1 MYTKSPHYL
10 YQRNGTF
17 YFSRQVPSDL
27 QSRFNKKRV
36 VISLR
41 TPSEQKAIISANKLA
56 DRLDNYWNTLRLELF
71 HTKELKLSF
80 LDNEKVKSEKVKLSE
95 ALDIYIKL
103 KGNGKDNLFH
113 RTAKRNVSYTIECFG
128 NIDITSLK
136 PIDAGKYRDFL
147 FNKGLSTSSVRR
159 VFSSINAVINITIN
173 EIGVNMTNPFSGTFI
188 PDDNKKKT
196 RLPIPIQNIRNIQ
209 DECKSIDDDN
219 RWLIALISDTGMRL
233 SEATGLLASDIILET
248 NIPHINLVNHPW
260 RRLKT
265 KGSNRVIPL
274 IGSSLWAAKRVI
286 SANNEYAFPRYTN
299 EKKCNAN
306 SASNG
311 LNKWLKPRIPNDC
324 VIHSFR
330 HSLRDRLRAVQC
342 PSDIVDAIGGWTTS
356 GVGQTYGSGYNLDI
370 KQKWMEKL
378 QL

>member
-10 YQRNGTF
+10 YRRNGTY

-27 QSRFNKKRV
+27 QTRFNKNRV

-41 TPSEQKAIISANKLA
+41 TPSEQKAINSANKLA
-56 DRLDNYWNTLRLELF
+56 DRLETYWNTLRLELF

-80 LDNEKVKSEKVKLSE
+80 LDNEKVKSEKLKLSE
-95 ALDIYIKL
+95 ALDVYIKL
-103 KGNGKDNLFH
+103 KGKGKDKLFYQ
-113 RTAKRNVSYTIECFG
+113 TAKRNVSYTIECFG
-128 NIDITSLK
+128 NVDINSLK

-159 VFSSINAVINITIN
+159 VFSSINAVINISIN
-173 EIGVNMTNPFSGTFI
+173 EIGINMINPFSGTFI

-196 RLPIPIQNIRNIQ
+196 RLPIPIENIKNIQ
-209 DECKSIDDDN
+209 AECKNLDDDN

-233 SEATGLLASDIILET
+233 SEATGLLSGDIVLDAT
-248 NIPHINLVNHPW
+248 IPHISLVNHPW

-274 IGSSLWAAKRVI
+274 IGSSLWAAKRVLE
-286 SANNEYAFPRYTN
+286 AGNTYAFPRYTN
-299 EKKCNAN
+299 ENKCNAN

-342 PSDIVDAIGGWTTS
+342 PSDIVDAIGGWSTS

-370 KQKWMEKL
+370 KHKWMKKI
-378 QL
+378 

>member
-10 YQRNGTF
+10 YRRNGTY
-17 YFSRQVPSDL
+17 YFTRQVPSDL
-27 QSRFNKKRV
+27 QTRFNKNRV

-41 TPSEQKAIISANKLA
+41 TPSEQKAINSANKLA
-56 DRLDNYWNTLRLELF
+56 DRLETYWNTLRLELF

-80 LDNEKVKSEKVKLSE
+80 LDNEKVKSEKLKLSE
-95 ALDIYIKL
+95 ALDVYIKL
-103 KGNGKDNLFH
+103 KGKGKDKLFYQ
-113 RTAKRNVSYTIECFG
+113 TAKRNVSYTIECFG
-128 NIDITSLK
+128 NVDINSLK

-159 VFSSINAVINITIN
+159 VFSSINAVINISIN
-173 EIGVNMTNPFSGTFI
+173 EIGINMINPFSGTFI

-196 RLPIPIQNIRNIQ
+196 RLPIPIENIRTIQ
-209 DECKSIDDDN
+209 AECKNLDDDN

-233 SEATGLLASDIILET
+233 SEATGLLSGDIVLDAT
-248 NIPHINLVNHPW
+248 IPHISLVNHPW

-274 IGSSLWAAKRVI
+274 IGSSLWAAKRVLE
-286 SANNEYAFPRYTN
+286 AGNTYAFPRYTN
-299 EKKCNAN
+299 ETKCNAN

-342 PSDIVDAIGGWTTS
+342 PSDIVDAIGGWSTS

-370 KQKWMEKL
+370 KHKWMKKI
-378 QL
+378 

>member
-10 YQRNGTF
+10 YRRNGTY
-17 YFSRQVPSDL
+17 YFTRQVPSDL
-27 QSRFNKKRV
+27 QTRFNKNRV

-41 TPSEQKAIISANKLA
+41 TPSEQKAINSANKLA
-56 DRLDNYWNTLRLELF
+56 DRLETYWNTLRLELF

-80 LDNEKVKSEKVKLSE
+80 LDNEKVKSEKLKLSE
-95 ALDIYIKL
+95 ALDVYIKL
-103 KGNGKDNLFH
+103 KGKGKDKLFYQ
-113 RTAKRNVSYTIECFG
+113 TAKRNVSYTIECFG
-128 NIDITSLK
+128 NVDINSLK

-147 FNKGLSTSSVRR
+147 FNKGLSTSSVKR
-159 VFSSINAVINITIN
+159 VFSSINAVINISIN
-173 EIGVNMTNPFSGTFI
+173 EIGINMINPFSGTFI

-196 RLPIPIQNIRNIQ
+196 RLPIPIENIKNIQ
-209 DECKSIDDDN
+209 AECKNLDDDN

-233 SEATGLLASDIILET
+233 SEATGLLSGDIILDA
-248 NIPHINLVNHPW
+248 NIPHINLINHPW

-274 IGSSLWAAKRVI
+274 IGSSLWAAKRVLE
-286 SANNEYAFPRYTN
+286 ANSTYAFPRYTN
-299 EKKCNAN
+299 ETKCNAN

-342 PSDIVDAIGGWTTS
+342 PSDIVDAIGGWSTS

-370 KQKWMEKL
+370 KHKWMKKI
-378 QL
+378 

>member
-10 YQRNGTF
+10 YRRNGTY

-27 QSRFNKKRV
+27 QTRFNKNRV

-41 TPSEQKAIISANKLA
+41 TPSEQKAINSANKLA
-56 DRLDNYWNTLRLELF
+56 DRLETYWNTLRLELF

-80 LDNEKVKSEKVKLSE
+80 LDNEKVKSEKLKLSE
-95 ALDIYIKL
+95 ALDVYIKL
-103 KGNGKDNLFH
+103 KGKGKDKLFYQ
-113 RTAKRNVSYTIECFG
+113 TAKRNVSYTIECFG
-128 NIDITSLK
+128 NVDINSLK

-159 VFSSINAVINITIN
+159 VFSSINAVINISIN
-173 EIGVNMTNPFSGTFI
+173 EIGINMINPFSGTFI

-196 RLPIPIQNIRNIQ
+196 RLPIPIENIRNIQ
-209 DECKSIDDDN
+209 AECKSLDDDN

-233 SEATGLLASDIILET
+233 SEATGLLSGDIILDAI
-248 NIPHINLVNHPW
+248 IPHINLINHPW

-274 IGSSLWAAKRVI
+274 IGSSLWAAKRVLE
-286 SANNEYAFPRYTN
+286 AGNTYAFPRYTN
-299 EKKCNAN
+299 ENKCNAN

-342 PSDIVDAIGGWTTS
+342 PSDIVDAIGGWSTS

-370 KQKWMEKL
+370 KHKWMKKI
-378 QL
+378 

>member
-10 YQRNGTF
+10 YRRNGTY
-17 YFSRQVPSDL
+17 YFTRQVPSDL
-27 QSRFNKKRV
+27 QTRFNKNRV

-41 TPSEQKAIISANKLA
+41 TPSEQKAINSANKLA
-56 DRLDNYWNTLRLELF
+56 DRLETYWNTLRLELF

-80 LDNEKVKSEKVKLSE
+80 LDNEKVKSEKLKLSE
-95 ALDIYIKL
+95 ALDVYIKL
-103 KGNGKDNLFH
+103 KGKGKDKLFYQ
-113 RTAKRNVSYTIECFG
+113 TAKRNVSYTIECFG
-128 NIDITSLK
+128 NVDINSLK

-147 FNKGLSTSSVRR
+147 FNKGLSTSSVKR
-159 VFSSINAVINITIN
+159 VFSSINAVINISIN
-173 EIGVNMTNPFSGTFI
+173 EIGINMINPFSGTFI

-196 RLPIPIQNIRNIQ
+196 RLPIPIENIKNIQ
-209 DECKSIDDDN
+209 AECKNLDDDN

-233 SEATGLLASDIILET
+233 SEATGLLSGDIILDAI
-248 NIPHINLVNHPW
+248 IPHINLINHPW

-274 IGSSLWAAKRVI
+274 IGSSLWAAKRVLE
-286 SANNEYAFPRYTN
+286 AGNTYAFPRYTN
-299 EKKCNAN
+299 ENKCNAN

-342 PSDIVDAIGGWTTS
+342 PSDIVDAIGGWSTS

-370 KQKWMEKL
+370 KHKWMKKI
-378 QL
+378 

>member
-10 YQRNGTF
+10 YRRNGTY

-27 QSRFNKKRV
+27 QTRFNKNRV

-41 TPSEQKAIISANKLA
+41 TPSEQKAINSANKLA
-56 DRLDNYWNTLRLELF
+56 DRLETYWNTLRLELF

-80 LDNEKVKSEKVKLSE
+80 LDNEKVKSEKLKLSE
-95 ALDIYIKL
+95 ALDVYIKL
-103 KGNGKDNLFH
+103 KGKGKDKLFYQ
-113 RTAKRNVSYTIECFG
+113 TAKRNVSYTIECFG
-128 NIDITSLK
+128 NVDINSLK

-159 VFSSINAVINITIN
+159 VFSSINAVINISIN
-173 EIGVNMTNPFSGTFI
+173 EIGINMINPFSGTFI

-196 RLPIPIQNIRNIQ
+196 RLPIPIENIKNIQ
-209 DECKSIDDDN
+209 AECKNLDDDN

-233 SEATGLLASDIILET
+233 SEATGLLSGDIILDA
-248 NIPHINLVNHPW
+248 NIPHINLINHPW

-274 IGSSLWAAKRVI
+274 IGSSLWAAKRVLE
-286 SANNEYAFPRYTN
+286 ANSTYAFPRYTN
-299 EKKCNAN
+299 ETKCNAN

-342 PSDIVDAIGGWTTS
+342 PSDIVDAIGGWSTS

-370 KQKWMEKL
+370 KHKWMKKI
-378 QL
+378 

>member
-330 HSLRDRLRAVQC
+330 HSLRDRLREVQC

>member
-10 YQRNGTF
+10 YRRNGTY

-27 QSRFNKKRV
+27 QTRFNKNRV

-41 TPSEQKAIISANKLA
+41 TPSEQKAINSANKLA
-56 DRLDNYWNTLRLELF
+56 DRLETYWNTLRLELF

-80 LDNEKVKSEKVKLSE
+80 LDNEKVKSEKLKLSE
-95 ALDIYIKL
+95 ALDVYIKL
-103 KGNGKDNLFH
+103 KGKGKDKLFYQ
-113 RTAKRNVSYTIECFG
+113 TAKRNVSYTIECFG
-128 NIDITSLK
+128 NVDINSLK

-147 FNKGLSTSSVRR
+147 FNKGLSTSSVKR
-159 VFSSINAVINITIN
+159 VFSSINAVINISIN
-173 EIGVNMTNPFSGTFI
+173 EIGINMINPFSGTFI

-196 RLPIPIQNIRNIQ
+196 RLPIPIENIKNIQ
-209 DECKSIDDDN
+209 AECKNLDDDN

-233 SEATGLLASDIILET
+233 SEATGLLSGDIVLDAI
-248 NIPHINLVNHPW
+248 IPHINLVNHPW

-274 IGSSLWAAKRVI
+274 IGSSLWAAKRVLE
-286 SANNEYAFPRYTN
+286 ANSTYAFPRYTN
-299 EKKCNAN
+299 ETKCNAN

-342 PSDIVDAIGGWTTS
+342 PSDIVDAIGGWSTS

-370 KQKWMEKL
+370 KHKWMKKI
-378 QL
+378 

>member
-10 YQRNGTF
+10 YRRNGTY

-27 QSRFNKKRV
+27 QTRFNKNRV

-41 TPSEQKAIISANKLA
+41 TPSEHKAINSANKLA
-56 DRLDNYWNTLRLELF
+56 DRLETYWNTLRLELF

-80 LDNEKVKSEKVKLSE
+80 LDNEKVKSEKLKLSE
-95 ALDIYIKL
+95 TLDVYIKL
-103 KGNGKDNLFH
+103 KGKGKDKLFYQ
-113 RTAKRNVSYTIECFG
+113 TAKRNVSYTIECFG
-128 NIDITSLK
+128 NVDINSLK

-147 FNKGLSTSSVRR
+147 FNKGLSTSSVKR
-159 VFSSINAVINITIN
+159 VFSSINAVINISIN
-173 EIGVNMTNPFSGTFI
+173 EIGINMINPFSGTFI

-196 RLPIPIQNIRNIQ
+196 RLPIPIENIKNIQ
-209 DECKSIDDDN
+209 AECKNLDDDN

-233 SEATGLLASDIILET
+233 SEATGLLSGDIVLDAI
-248 NIPHINLVNHPW
+248 IPHINLVNHPW

-274 IGSSLWAAKRVI
+274 IGNFLWAAKRVLE
-286 SANNEYAFPRYTN
+286 ANSTYAFPRYTN
-299 EKKCNAN
+299 ETKCNAN

-342 PSDIVDAIGGWTTS
+342 PSDIVDAIGGWSTS

-370 KQKWMEKL
+370 KHKWMKKI
-378 QL
+378 

>member
-27 QSRFNKKRV
+27 QTRFNKKRI

-56 DRLDNYWNTLRLELF
+56 DRLDNYWTTLRLELF

-330 HSLRDRLRAVQC
+330 HSLRDRLRAIQC
-342 PSDIVDAIGGWTTS
+342 PSDIADAIGGWTTS

>member
-10 YQRNGTF
+10 YRRNGTY
-17 YFSRQVPSDL
+17 YFTRQVPSDL
-27 QSRFNKKRV
+27 QTRFNKNRV

-41 TPSEQKAIISANKLA
+41 TPSEQKAINSANKLA
-56 DRLDNYWNTLRLELF
+56 DRLETYWNTLRLELF

-80 LDNEKVKSEKVKLSE
+80 LDNEKVKSEKLKLSE
-95 ALDIYIKL
+95 ALDVYIKL
-103 KGNGKDNLFH
+103 KGKGKDKLFYQ
-113 RTAKRNVSYTIECFG
+113 TAKRNVSYTIECFG
-128 NIDITSLK
+128 NVDINSLK

-159 VFSSINAVINITIN
+159 VFSSINAVINISIN
-173 EIGVNMTNPFSGTFI
+173 EIGINMINPFSGTFI

-196 RLPIPIQNIRNIQ
+196 RLPIPIENIKNIQ
-209 DECKSIDDDN
+209 AECKNLDDDN

-233 SEATGLLASDIILET
+233 SEATGLLSGDIILDAI
-248 NIPHINLVNHPW
+248 IPHINLINHPW

-274 IGSSLWAAKRVI
+274 IGSSLWAAKRVLE
-286 SANNEYAFPRYTN
+286 ANSTYAFPRYTN
-299 EKKCNAN
+299 ETKCNAN

-342 PSDIVDAIGGWTTS
+342 PSDIVDAIGGWSTS

-370 KQKWMEKL
+370 KHKWMKKI
-378 QL
+378 

>member
-10 YQRNGTF
+10 YRRNGTY

-27 QSRFNKKRV
+27 QTRFNKNRV

-41 TPSEQKAIISANKLA
+41 TPSEQKAINSANKLA
-56 DRLDNYWNTLRLELF
+56 DRLETYWNTLRLELF

-80 LDNEKVKSEKVKLSE
+80 LDNEKVKSEKLKLSE
-95 ALDIYIKL
+95 ALDVYIKL
-103 KGNGKDNLFH
+103 KGKGKDKLFYQ
-113 RTAKRNVSYTIECFG
+113 TAKRNVSYTIECFG
-128 NIDITSLK
+128 NVDINSLK

-147 FNKGLSTSSVRR
+147 FNKGLSTSSVKR
-159 VFSSINAVINITIN
+159 VFSSINAVINISIN
-173 EIGVNMTNPFSGTFI
+173 EIGINMINPFSGTFI

-196 RLPIPIQNIRNIQ
+196 RLPIPIENIRNIQ
-209 DECKSIDDDN
+209 AECKNLDDDN

-233 SEATGLLASDIILET
+233 SEATGLLSGDIILDAI
-248 NIPHINLVNHPW
+248 IPHINLINHPW

-274 IGSSLWAAKRVI
+274 IGSSLWAAKRVLE
-286 SANNEYAFPRYTN
+286 AGNTYAFPRYTN
-299 EKKCNAN
+299 ENKCNAN

-342 PSDIVDAIGGWTTS
+342 PSDIVDAIGGWSTS

-370 KQKWMEKL
+370 KHKWMKKI
-378 QL
+378 